1 MSVARLQSTARR
13 LSAEARG
20 SRIQELQ
27 ERVQRMQGGGVS
39 RALPV
44 VAPLAPLLTPRTG
57 STYAVDSPSLAMTLM
72 AAPSQAG
79 EWAAVIGAADF
90 GLAAAAG
97 FGVDLSRTIAVPEP
111 GERWPDVVAGL
122 TEIVSVI
129 LVRPGRV
136 TEHQAARLRTRL
148 RQRDAMLI
156 SWGDWPRC
164 DARLSIESSYWDGL
178 GRGHGRIT
186 GRRAVVSVR
195 RSGRPSGQVALWLP
209 GPDLQVRTAEPV
221 LPERSERLVA
231 EAV

>member
-1 MSVARLQSTARR
+1 MSVARLSATRR
-13 LSAEARG
+13 LPAEARG
-20 SRIQELQ
+20 SRIRELQ
-27 ERVQRMQGGGVS
+27 ERVLRMQGS
-39 RALPV
+39 AATRALPV
-44 VAPLAPLLTPRTG
+44 VAPLAPLFTPRTG
-57 STYAVDSPSLAMTLM
+57 GAYAVDSPSLAMTLL

-79 EWAAVIGAADF
+79 EWVAVIGAADF

-111 GERWPDVVAGL
+111 GERWPDVVAAL

-129 LVRPGRV
+129 MVRPGRV

-164 DARLSIESSYWDGL
+164 DARLSIESSCWDGL

-195 RSGRPSGQVALWLP
+195 RSGRPSGRLSLWLP
-209 GPDLQVRTAEPV
+209 GPDQRVDTADPV
-221 LPERSERLVA
+221 ITERPDRFVA

>member
-1 MSVARLQSTARR
+1 MSVARLSTTARS
-13 LSAEARG
+13 LPAERG
-20 SRIQELQ
+20 SRIRELQ
-27 ERVQRMQGGGVS
+27 ERVLRMQGGGTTRS
-39 RALPV
+39 LPV
-44 VAPLAPLLTPRTG
+44 VAPLGPLLTPRTG
-57 STYAVDSPSLAMTLM
+57 GAYAVDSPSLAMALM

-79 EWAAVIGAADF
+79 EWVAVIGAADF
-90 GLAAAAG
+90 GLEAAAG

-122 TEIVSVI
+122 AEIVSVI

-164 DARLSIESSYWDGL
+164 DARLTIESSSWDGL

-195 RSGRPSGQVALWLP
+195 RAGRPSDRLSLWLP
-209 GPDLQVRTAEPV
+209 GPDQRVAEAAPV
-221 LPERSERLVA
+221 ITERSERFVA

>member
-1 MSVARLQSTARR
+1 MSVARLPNSARIR
-13 LSAEARG
+13 
-20 SRIQELQ
+20 ELQ
-27 ERVQRMQGGGVS
+27 DRVLRMQGSGVS

-44 VAPLAPLLTPRTG
+44 VAPLEPLLVPRTG
-57 STYAVDSPSLAMTLM
+57 GAYAVDSPSLAMMLM

-79 EWAAVIGAADF
+79 EWVAVVGAADF

-97 FGVDLSRTIAVPEP
+97 FGVDLTRTIAVPEP

-122 TEIVSVI
+122 AEIVSVI
-129 LVRPGRV
+129 MVRPPRV

-156 SWGDWPRC
+156 SWGDWPRSE
-164 DARLSIESSYWDGL
+164 ARLGIESSAWDGL

-186 GRRAVVSVR
+186 GRRTVVTVR
-195 RSGRPSGQVALWLP
+195 RAGRPVSRIELRLP
-209 GPDLQVRTAEPV
+209 GPDLRIDTV
-221 LPERSERLVA
+221 PEDADARIA

>member
-1 MSVARLQSTARR
+1 MSVARLPDSARIR
-13 LSAEARG
+13 
-20 SRIQELQ
+20 ELQ
-27 ERVQRMQGGGVS
+27 DRVLRMQGSGVS

-44 VAPLAPLLTPRTG
+44 VAPLEPLLVPRTG
-57 STYAVDSPSLAMTLM
+57 GTYAVDSPSLAMMLM

-79 EWAAVIGAADF
+79 EWVAVVGAADF

-97 FGVDLSRTIAVPEP
+97 FGVDLARTIAVPEP

-122 TEIVSVI
+122 AEIVSVI
-129 LVRPGRV
+129 MVRPPRV

-156 SWGDWPRC
+156 SWGDWPRSE
-164 DARLSIESSYWDGL
+164 ARLGIESSAWDGL

-186 GRRAVVSVR
+186 GRRTVVSVR
-195 RSGRPSGQVALWLP
+195 RAGRPASRIELRLP
-209 GPDLQVRTAEPV
+209 GPDLRVEAVPEAAE
-221 LPERSERLVA
+221 ERIA